1 MNIAGNTEPRT
12 EASLHTPR
20 YINTFGE
27 FLPSYLETNFLV
39 LKGEIKTC
47 SFFFFFDKFYKQTF
61 PIWMNKTKL
70 TCHLHSPWHPGRN
83 ERVYGLRL
91 SQCPCCWHVQHHRG
105 GKAGRNCLWSLKIFG
120 RESIWSNQK
129 VSAGLRAEHG
139 SSLLLQSALD
149 ETTFWGL
156 LPCTQCY

>member
-47 SFFFFFDKFYKQTF
+47 SFFFFFFFDKFYKQTF
-61 PIWMNKTKL
+61 PI
-70 TCHLHSPWHPGRN
+70 
-83 ERVYGLRL
+83 
-91 SQCPCCWHVQHHRG
+91 
-105 GKAGRNCLWSLKIFG
+105 
-120 RESIWSNQK
+120 
-129 VSAGLRAEHG
+129 
-139 SSLLLQSALD
+139 
-149 ETTFWGL
+149 
-156 LPCTQCY
+156 